1 MDLFEQAKALL
12 ESYEEQLLS
21 VGIHCTL
28 SRRYFETAVDERTSY
43 SQSAILD
50 DMERALYR
58 RTEKKRGY
66 GHQRNRYH
74 LLVLRLTPKDVK
86 SKNTFPG
93 KEYAFAVKKI
103 ARAHVGLVPEE
114 TSLGNEK
121 VLAKLEKRIHKILKN
136 GNKKPAHLVCSET
149 HLDILG
155 RYLLS
160 GKYGYKK
167 RARGKDMSYWHICLI
182 VSVGVLAL
190 LSVAVGWILT
200 S

>member
-12 ESYEEQLLS
+12 KSYEEQLSSL
-21 VGIHCTL
+21 GIRCTL

-50 DMERALYR
+50 DIERSLYR
-58 RTEKKRGY
+58 RAEKKRGY
-66 GHQRNRYH
+66 GYRRNRYH
-74 LLVLRLTPKDVK
+74 LLVLRLTPTDVK
-86 SKNTFPG
+86 SKSIFPG
-93 KEYAFAVKKI
+93 KEYAFTVKKI
-103 ARAHVGLVPEE
+103 SRAHVGLMPEE
-114 TSLGNEK
+114 TSLENEK
-121 VLAKLEKRIHKILKN
+121 ILAKLEKRIRKIIKN

-149 HLDILG
+149 RLDIFG

-182 VSVGVLAL
+182 VSVGVIAL
-190 LSVAVGWILT
+190 LAVAVGWILT